1 MKDIHV
7 KELSIKDRLMQV
19 EEQFRIWEAT
29 DEKAAEEKPGEEIRF
44 ITISRE
50 YGCAGFRIGDRLA
63 GVLNS
68 RQNEGL
74 PPWTVY
80 DHKVVDLVCQ
90 NHKLNRVLV
99 ESLDNQS
106 KHVFGDY
113 IKGIFTGEPSSIQV
127 FKKCAETIFQLAIK
141 GNVIIIGRASSLITG
156 KLTGGLHVRIVAPLE
171 WRIKQVTAYE
181 NIDNPKKARSYVI
194 QNDRERGNF
203 AKKFLGRS
211 LKKPVNY
218 DMILN
223 QQKIGLDG
231 IVNLI
236 LDAMRLRA
244 EMKKS

>member
-1 MKDIHV
+1 MKDIQV

-29 DEKAAEEKPGEEIRF
+29 GDKEAEKKTGEEIRF
-44 ITISRE
+44 ITISRD

-63 GVLNS
+63 ALLNS
-68 RQNEGL
+68 TQNEEL

-80 DHKVVDLVCQ
+80 DRKLIDLVCQ
-90 NHKLNRVLV
+90 NHKLNRILV
-99 ESLDNQS
+99 ENLDMQS

-127 FKKCAETIFQLAIK
+127 FKKCAETIFQLAAK
-141 GNVIIIGRASSLITG
+141 GNVIIIGRASSLITE
-156 KLTGGLHVRIVAPLE
+156 KLTGGIHVRIVAPLE
-171 WRIKQVTAYE
+171 WRVKQVAAYE
-181 NIDNPKKARSYVI
+181 NIDTPKQARSYVI
-194 QNDRERGNF
+194 KNDRDRGNF

-211 LKKPVNY
+211 LKNPVIY

-231 IVNLI
+231 IVELI
-236 LDAMRLRA
+236 LHAMQLKA
-244 EMKKS
+244 GMKKF